1 MIGWAKPPVK
11 YYFSE
16 QRTEGGGV
24 EPQWLMSRSPVWQTV
39 SSTHWQHLPDPSLP
53 NTIYSQYWT
62 TDVLWITALW
72 YISKYHSVPNREDT
86 TGKRRSPMK
95 AVRIHQFGG
104 PEVLTYEDVPDPRP
118 RKDQVLVRVRACAMN
133 HLDIWVRKGLPGVNL
148 PHILGSDIA
157 GEIVE
162 VGEYVTGLKSGQ
174 RVLIAPMHFCNRC
187 PKCVAGLQNQCREF
201 TVLGNAVDGG
211 NCELIAV
218 PAVNVIP
225 IPDPLDFNQAAS
237 VPLVF
242 LTAWHMLTGRA
253 AIRPG
258 QTVLILGAN
267 SGVGIAAIQIA
278 KMFHARVIT
287 TAGDE
292 RKVERARE
300 LGADYVINHYQQKI
314 SQEVRKITNFEGV
327 DIVLE
332 HVGAATWDES
342 VKSLK
347 AAGTL
352 VTCGATTGPK
362 AEIDLRFLFSRQLSL
377 LGSYM
382 GTMSELHEVLGHVFA
397 GRLKPVIDHIFPLKD
412 IRIAHEY
419 LEKSQMFGKIVL
431 NP

>member
-1 MIGWAKPPVK
+1 
-11 YYFSE
+11 
-16 QRTEGGGV
+16 
-24 EPQWLMSRSPVWQTV
+24 
-39 SSTHWQHLPDPSLP
+39 
-53 NTIYSQYWT
+53 
-62 TDVLWITALW
+62 
-72 YISKYHSVPNREDT
+72 
-86 TGKRRSPMK
+86 MK

-104 PEVLTYEDVPDPRP
+104 PEVLTYEDVPNPSP
-118 RKDQVLVRVRACAMN
+118 RKDQVLIRVRACALN

-162 VGEYVTGLKSGQ
+162 VGEYVTDLKPGQ
-174 RVLIAPMHFCNRC
+174 RVLVAPMHFCNRC
-187 PKCVAGLQNQCREF
+187 LKCVAGLQNQCRQF
-201 TVLGNAVDGG
+201 TVLGNGVDGG

-225 IPDPLDFNQAAS
+225 LPDGLNLSFEEAAS

-242 LTAWHMLTGRA
+242 VTAWHMLVGRA

-278 KMFHARVIT
+278 KLFHARVIT

-292 RKVERARE
+292 RKMERARQ
-300 LGADYVINHYQQKI
+300 LGADFVINHYQQKI

-327 DIVLE
+327 DIVIE
-332 HVGAATWDES
+332 HVGPATWDES
-342 VKSLK
+342 VRSLK
-347 AAGTL
+347 VGGTL

-362 AEIDLRFLFSRQLSL
+362 VELDLRFLFSRNLSL

-382 GTMSELHEVLGHVFA
+382 GTMSELHEVLGQVFA
-397 GRLKPVIDHIFPLKD
+397 GRVKPVIDRVFPLSEA
-412 IRIAHEY
+412 RAAHEY
-419 LEKSQMFGKIVL
+419 MEKSQMFGKIVL
-431 NP
+431 KV